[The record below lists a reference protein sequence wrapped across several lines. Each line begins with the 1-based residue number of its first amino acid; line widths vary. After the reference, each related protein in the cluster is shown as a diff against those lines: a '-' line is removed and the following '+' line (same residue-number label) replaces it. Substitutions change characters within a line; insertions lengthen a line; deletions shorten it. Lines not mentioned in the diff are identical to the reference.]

1 MQFIAR
7 FARPLTAAFLGA
19 ILLSGCNE
27 TTDPNAPNG
36 AGAGGGGGTGGG
48 GGGAGP
54 AAATFRVLL
63 TDAPS
68 DQLDSAVI
76 YISQVYL
83 QGDSGRT
90 VVSDSA
96 MSFDLL
102 VLANGV
108 TAELAD
114 SVIPTGEYQQLRL
127 IVDSA
132 RAVLKAPL
140 TFRDGST
147 TASMKVPSGSTSGLK
162 VKFGGPIVVDSGE
175 VVVVIDFDV
184 SRSFVFQG
192 PPWAP
197 KSVSLKPVING
208 TYRDVA
214 GSISGTV
221 TPGDSRAQLF
231 AIRNGTD
238 TARTTFADTLT
249 GAYTLQFMPPGTWTV
264 VATAPGYGDG
274 QVDNVMVG
282 ASQAVMGVDIALAPN
297 GSISGTVTPASSM
310 ATLYAISG
318 VDTLAMAM
326 PDGTTGAYT
335 LGGLLAGTYTVAG
348 SAVGYG
354 DQQVTDVVVGD
365 SETVTGVDLT
375 FTPNGSISGTV
386 TPATSMATLF
396 AIVGVD
402 TLSTTTADAT
412 TGAYTLAGLL
422 PGSYSV
428 AASATGLQ
436 PAQVD
441 NVAVA
446 ASEAV
451 TGVDF
456 TLSP

>member
-1 MQFIAR
+1 MQFTAR
-7 FARPLTAAFLGA
+7 LGRPLTAALLGA
-19 ILLSGCNE
+19 MLLSGCNE
-27 TTDPNAPNG
+27 TTDPNSPN
-36 AGAGGGGGTGGG
+36 GAGGGGG
-48 GGGAGP
+48 GAAP
-54 AAATFRVLL
+54 QTAIFRVLL

-114 SVIPTGEYQQLRL
+114 SVIPTGEYHQLRL

-208 TYRDVA
+208 TYRNVA

-264 VATAPGYGDG
+264 VATAAGYGDG
-274 QVDNVMVG
+274 QVDNVMV
-282 ASQAVMGVDIALAPN
+282 AESQAVMGVDIAL
-297 GSISGTVTPASSM
+297 S
-310 ATLYAISG
+310 
-318 VDTLAMAM
+318 
-326 PDGTTGAYT
+326 
-335 LGGLLAGTYTVAG
+335 
-348 SAVGYG
+348 
-354 DQQVTDVVVGD
+354 
-365 SETVTGVDLT
+365 
-375 FTPNGSISGTV
+375 PNGSISGTV
-386 TPATSMATLF
+386 TPATSISTLF

-422 PGSYSV
+422 PNTYSV
-428 AASATGLQ
+428 AASATGFQ
-436 PAQVD
+436 PAQVG

>member
-1 MQFIAR
+1 MQFIAPL
-7 FARPLTAAFLGA
+7 ARPFTAAFLGA
-19 ILLSGCNE
+19 ILLAGCNE
-27 TTDPNAPNG
+27 TTDPNGSNG
-36 AGAGGGGGTGGG
+36 AGTGGGGTGGG
-48 GGGAGP
+48 GAGP
-54 AAATFRVLL
+54 ATAMFRVLL

-114 SVIPTGEYQQLRL
+114 SVIPTGEYHQLRL

-192 PPWAP
+192 PPSAP

-208 TYRDVA
+208 TYRNVA

-221 TPGDSRAQLF
+221 TPAAARAQLF
-231 AIRNGTD
+231 AIRNGND
-238 TARTTFADTLT
+238 TARTAFADTLT

-264 VATAPGYGDG
+264 AATSAVGYGNA

-282 ASQAVMGVDIALAPN
+282 ESQAVTGVDIALAPN
-297 GSISGTVTPASSM
+297 GSISGTVTPD
-310 ATLYAISG
+310 TSG
-318 VDTLAMAM
+318 L
-326 PDGTTGAYT
+326 
-335 LGGLLAGTYTVAG
+335 
-348 SAVGYG
+348 
-354 DQQVTDVVVGD
+354 
-365 SETVTGVDLT
+365 
-375 FTPNGSISGTV
+375 
-386 TPATSMATLF
+386 
-396 AIVGVD
+396 
-402 TLSTTTADAT
+402 
-412 TGAYTLAGLL
+412 
-422 PGSYSV
+422 
-428 AASATGLQ
+428 
-436 PAQVD
+436 
-441 NVAVA
+441 
-446 ASEAV
+446 
-451 TGVDF
+451 
-456 TLSP
+456 

>member
-1 MQFIAR
+1 MQFIAPL
-7 FARPLTAAFLGA
+7 ARPLTAAFLGA
-19 ILLSGCNE
+19 ILLAGCNE
-27 TTDPNAPNG
+27 STDPNGSNG
-36 AGAGGGGGTGGG
+36 AGAGGGGTG

-54 AAATFRVLL
+54 ATATFRVLL

-90 VVSDSA
+90 IVSDSA

-208 TYRDVA
+208 TYRNVA

-221 TPGDSRAQLF
+221 TPAAARAQLF

-238 TARTTFADTLT
+238 TARTTFADTMT
-249 GAYTLQFMPPGTWTV
+249 GVYTLQFMPPGTWTV
-264 VATAPGYGDG
+264 VATAAGYGDE
-274 QVDNVMVG
+274 QV
-282 ASQAVMGVDIALAPN
+282 I
-297 GSISGTVTPASSM
+297 
-310 ATLYAISG
+310 
-318 VDTLAMAM
+318 
-326 PDGTTGAYT
+326 
-335 LGGLLAGTYTVAG
+335 
-348 SAVGYG
+348 
-354 DQQVTDVVVGD
+354 DVVVGD
-365 SETVTGVDLT
+365 SEAVTGVDLT

-422 PGSYSV
+422 PNTYSV
-428 AASATGLQ
+428 AASATGFQ

-446 ASEAV
+446 ASETV

>member
-1 MQFIAR
+1 MQFVAR
-7 FARPLTAAFLGA
+7 LARPLTAGFLGA

-36 AGAGGGGGTGGG
+36 AGAGGGGTG

-54 AAATFRVLL
+54 ATATFRVLL

-192 PPWAP
+192 PPGAP

-208 TYRDVA
+208 TYRNVA

-221 TPGDSRAQLF
+221 TPAAARAQLF

-238 TARTTFADTLT
+238 TARTTFADTMT

-264 VATAPGYGDG
+264 VATAAGYGDE
-274 QVDNVMVG
+274 QV
-282 ASQAVMGVDIALAPN
+282 I
-297 GSISGTVTPASSM
+297 
-310 ATLYAISG
+310 
-318 VDTLAMAM
+318 
-326 PDGTTGAYT
+326 
-335 LGGLLAGTYTVAG
+335 
-348 SAVGYG
+348 
-354 DQQVTDVVVGD
+354 DVVVGD
-365 SETVTGVDLT
+365 SEAVTGVDLT

-422 PGSYSV
+422 PDTYSV
-428 AASATGLQ
+428 AASATGFQ
-436 PAQVD
+436 PAQMD
-441 NVAVA
+441 KVAVA

>member
-1 MQFIAR
+1 MQFTAPLAR
-7 FARPLTAAFLGA
+7 SLTAATFA
-19 ILLSGCNE
+19 AVLLAGCNE
-27 TTDPNAPNG
+27 TTDPNGPSG
-36 AGAGGGGGTGGG
+36 TGSGGGGMPPTT
-48 GGGAGP
+48 
-54 AAATFRVLL
+54 ATFRVLL
-63 TDAPS
+63 TDSPS
-68 DQLDSAVI
+68 DQLDSAVV

-83 QGDSGRT
+83 QGDDGRQ
-90 VVSDSA
+90 VISDSA

-102 VLANGV
+102 VLQNGV

-114 SVIPTGEYQQLRL
+114 SVVPTGSYEQLRL

-147 TASMKVPSGSTSGLK
+147 TAAMKVPSGSSSGLK

-208 TYRDVA
+208 TYRNVA

-221 TPGDSRAQLF
+221 TPASAKAQLF
-231 AIRNGTD
+231 AIRNGID

-264 VATAPGYGDG
+264 AASAVGYGNA

-282 ASQAVMGVDIALAPN
+282 ESQAVTGVDIALAPN

-310 ATLYAISG
+310 ATL
-318 VDTLAMAM
+318 
-326 PDGTTGAYT
+326 
-335 LGGLLAGTYTVAG
+335 
-348 SAVGYG
+348 
-354 DQQVTDVVVGD
+354 
-365 SETVTGVDLT
+365 
-375 FTPNGSISGTV
+375 
-386 TPATSMATLF
+386 F
-396 AIVGVD
+396 AIIGVD
-402 TLSTTTADAT
+402 TLSTATADAT
-412 TGAYTLAGLL
+412 TGAYTLEGLL
-422 PGSYSV
+422 AGTYSV
-428 AASATGLQ
+428 AASATAFQ